1 MGLINWVWDYH
12 QHKRIGDAQAEARL
26 GASSA
31 ESAKSQVEELG
42 AAVDRLTLANQ
53 AMWELLR
60 EKSGLSDADLASRV
74 EEIDMRDGVRDG
86 RVARSIANCPECG
99 RPNRDGRQQCI
110 YCGTALP
117 SATGSS

>member
-12 QHKRIGDAQAEARL
+12 QHGRIRDAQAEARR

-31 ESAKSQVEELG
+31 ESARSEVADLG
-42 AAVDRLTLANQ
+42 ATVDRLTLANQ

-60 EKSGLSDADLASRV
+60 EKHSLSDADLAARV

-86 RVARSIANCPECG
+86 RVGRSVANCPQCG
-99 RPNRDGRQQCI
+99 RPNRDGRRQCL
-110 YCGTALP
+110 YCGTDLP
-117 SATGSS
+117 SAIG

>member
-12 QHKRIGDAQAEARL
+12 QHNRIRDAQAEARL

-31 ESAKSQVEELG
+31 ESARSEVAELG

-60 EKSGLSDADLASRV
+60 EKSGLSDADLAARV

-86 RVARSIANCPECG
+86 RAARSIANCPECG
-99 RPNRDGRQQCI
+99 RPNRDERHQCL

-117 SATGSS
+117 LATG